1 VSYQYLGVCF
11 ASASAAVCCP
21 RSFFSHLLVVC
32 PSLVSFTV
40 VATEYA
46 TNLQM
51 LCRINEKARRYHF
64 LCRIRTSFVM
74 CEGKQASCLEI
85 LFYKNKGGIGVMEMV
100 LKTKTVSEELGV
112 NPTTV
117 QRWVRHF
124 NIQCDKNEHGHYLF
138 RNEDLEQLREIK
150 EQLDKGLLMSDIQ
163 IKSADN
169 NFTAIKNNNLED
181 KFVRLDRAIDAL
193 EKKIEE
199 KADAVVSYQ
208 MLQHASELEEL
219 IKKMEQ
225 MEARLQDIEVSLLKK
240 NYTEETIYVKEKAK
254 KNWFVSLFTL

>member
-1 VSYQYLGVCF
+1 
-11 ASASAAVCCP
+11 
-21 RSFFSHLLVVC
+21 
-32 PSLVSFTV
+32 
-40 VATEYA
+40 
-46 TNLQM
+46 
-51 LCRINEKARRYHF
+51 
-64 LCRIRTSFVM
+64 
-74 CEGKQASCLEI
+74 
-85 LFYKNKGGIGVMEMV
+85 MEMV

-138 RNEDLEQLREIK
+138 RQEDIEQLKEIK
-150 EQLDKGLLMSDIQ
+150 SQLDNGLLMSDIQ
-163 IKSADN
+163 IQSIQTTDKSLELPTQFEEKFSRLNA
-169 NFTAIKNNNLED
+169 AIE
-181 KFVRLDRAIDAL
+181 AL

-219 IKKMEQ
+219 IKKMEN
-225 MEARLQDIEVSLLKK
+225 MEARLQDLEVALLKN
-240 NYTEETIYVKEKAK
+240 NYPEERLYVKEKPK

>member
-1 VSYQYLGVCF
+1 
-11 ASASAAVCCP
+11 
-21 RSFFSHLLVVC
+21 
-32 PSLVSFTV
+32 
-40 VATEYA
+40 
-46 TNLQM
+46 
-51 LCRINEKARRYHF
+51 
-64 LCRIRTSFVM
+64 
-74 CEGKQASCLEI
+74 
-85 LFYKNKGGIGVMEMV
+85 MV

-138 RNEDLEQLREIK
+138 RQEDIEQLKEIK
-150 EQLDKGLLMSDIQ
+150 LQLDNGLLMSDIQ
-163 IKSADN
+163 IQSIQTTDKSLELPTQFEEKFSRLNA
-169 NFTAIKNNNLED
+169 AIE
-181 KFVRLDRAIDAL
+181 AL

-219 IKKMEQ
+219 IKKMEN
-225 MEARLQDIEVSLLKK
+225 MEARLQDLEVALLKN
-240 NYTEETIYVKEKAK
+240 NYPEERLYVKEKPK

>member
-1 VSYQYLGVCF
+1 
-11 ASASAAVCCP
+11 
-21 RSFFSHLLVVC
+21 
-32 PSLVSFTV
+32 
-40 VATEYA
+40 
-46 TNLQM
+46 
-51 LCRINEKARRYHF
+51 
-64 LCRIRTSFVM
+64 
-74 CEGKQASCLEI
+74 
-85 LFYKNKGGIGVMEMV
+85 MV

-138 RNEDLEQLREIK
+138 RQEDIEQLKEIK
-150 EQLDKGLLMSDIQ
+150 SQLDNGLLMSDIQ
-163 IKSADN
+163 IQSIQTTDKSLELPTQFEEKFSRLNA
-169 NFTAIKNNNLED
+169 AIES
-181 KFVRLDRAIDAL
+181 L

-219 IKKMEQ
+219 IKKMEN
-225 MEARLQDIEVSLLKK
+225 MEARLQDLEVALLKN
-240 NYTEETIYVKEKAK
+240 NYPEERLYVKEKPK

>member
-1 VSYQYLGVCF
+1 
-11 ASASAAVCCP
+11 
-21 RSFFSHLLVVC
+21 
-32 PSLVSFTV
+32 
-40 VATEYA
+40 
-46 TNLQM
+46 
-51 LCRINEKARRYHF
+51 
-64 LCRIRTSFVM
+64 
-74 CEGKQASCLEI
+74 
-85 LFYKNKGGIGVMEMV
+85 MEMV

-138 RNEDLEQLREIK
+138 RNEDIEQLKQIK
-150 EQLDKGLLMSDIQ
+150 NQLDNGLLMSDIQ
-163 IKSADN
+163 IEGSENDFKIRA
-169 NFTAIKNNNLED
+169 NNNLED

-199 KADAVVSYQ
+199 KADSVVSYQ

-219 IKKMEQ
+219 IKKMED
-225 MEARLQDIEVSLLKK
+225 MEVRLQDLEVSLLK
-240 NYTEETIYVKEKAK
+240 NAYPEETIYVKEKSK

>member
-1 VSYQYLGVCF
+1 
-11 ASASAAVCCP
+11 
-21 RSFFSHLLVVC
+21 
-32 PSLVSFTV
+32 
-40 VATEYA
+40 
-46 TNLQM
+46 
-51 LCRINEKARRYHF
+51 
-64 LCRIRTSFVM
+64 
-74 CEGKQASCLEI
+74 
-85 LFYKNKGGIGVMEMV
+85 MEMV

-138 RNEDLEQLREIK
+138 KQEDIEQLKEIK
-150 EQLDKGLLMSDIQ
+150 SQLDNGLLMSDIQ
-163 IKSADN
+163 IQSIQTTDKSLELPTQFEEKFSRLNA
-169 NFTAIKNNNLED
+169 AIE
-181 KFVRLDRAIDAL
+181 AL

-219 IKKMEQ
+219 IKKMEN
-225 MEARLQDIEVSLLKK
+225 MEARLQDLEVALLKNK
-240 NYTEETIYVKEKAK
+240 YPEERLYVKEKPK

>member
-1 VSYQYLGVCF
+1 
-11 ASASAAVCCP
+11 
-21 RSFFSHLLVVC
+21 
-32 PSLVSFTV
+32 
-40 VATEYA
+40 
-46 TNLQM
+46 
-51 LCRINEKARRYHF
+51 
-64 LCRIRTSFVM
+64 
-74 CEGKQASCLEI
+74 
-85 LFYKNKGGIGVMEMV
+85 MV

-138 RNEDLEQLREIK
+138 KQEDIEQLKEIK
-150 EQLDKGLLMSDIQ
+150 SQLDNGLLMSDIQ
-163 IKSADN
+163 IQSIQTTDKSLELPTQFEEKFSRLNA
-169 NFTAIKNNNLED
+169 AIE
-181 KFVRLDRAIDAL
+181 AL

-219 IKKMEQ
+219 IKKMEN
-225 MEARLQDIEVSLLKK
+225 MEARLQDLEVALLKNK
-240 NYTEETIYVKEKAK
+240 YPEERLYVKEKPK

>member
-1 VSYQYLGVCF
+1 
-11 ASASAAVCCP
+11 
-21 RSFFSHLLVVC
+21 
-32 PSLVSFTV
+32 
-40 VATEYA
+40 
-46 TNLQM
+46 
-51 LCRINEKARRYHF
+51 
-64 LCRIRTSFVM
+64 
-74 CEGKQASCLEI
+74 
-85 LFYKNKGGIGVMEMV
+85 MV

-138 RNEDLEQLREIK
+138 RQEDIEQLKEIK
-150 EQLDKGLLMSDIQ
+150 SQLDNGLLMSDIQ
-163 IKSADN
+163 IQSIQTTDKSLELPTQFEEKFSRLNA
-169 NFTAIKNNNLED
+169 AIE
-181 KFVRLDRAIDAL
+181 AL

-219 IKKMEQ
+219 IKKMEN
-225 MEARLQDIEVSLLKK
+225 MEARLQDLEVALLKN
-240 NYTEETIYVKEKAK
+240 NYPEERLYVKEKPK

>member
-1 VSYQYLGVCF
+1 
-11 ASASAAVCCP
+11 
-21 RSFFSHLLVVC
+21 
-32 PSLVSFTV
+32 
-40 VATEYA
+40 
-46 TNLQM
+46 
-51 LCRINEKARRYHF
+51 
-64 LCRIRTSFVM
+64 
-74 CEGKQASCLEI
+74 
-85 LFYKNKGGIGVMEMV
+85 MEMV

-138 RNEDLEQLREIK
+138 RQEDIEQLKEIK
-150 EQLDKGLLMSDIQ
+150 SQLDNGLLMSDIQ
-163 IKSADN
+163 IQSIQTTDKSLELPTQFEEKFSRLNA
-169 NFTAIKNNNLED
+169 AIES
-181 KFVRLDRAIDAL
+181 L

-219 IKKMEQ
+219 IKKMEN
-225 MEARLQDIEVSLLKK
+225 MEARLQDLEVALLKN
-240 NYTEETIYVKEKAK
+240 NYPEERLYVKEKPK

>member
-1 VSYQYLGVCF
+1 
-11 ASASAAVCCP
+11 
-21 RSFFSHLLVVC
+21 
-32 PSLVSFTV
+32 
-40 VATEYA
+40 
-46 TNLQM
+46 
-51 LCRINEKARRYHF
+51 
-64 LCRIRTSFVM
+64 
-74 CEGKQASCLEI
+74 
-85 LFYKNKGGIGVMEMV
+85 MEMV

-138 RNEDLEQLREIK
+138 RQEDIEQLKEIK
-150 EQLDKGLLMSDIQ
+150 LQLDNGLLMSDIQ
-163 IKSADN
+163 IQSIQTTDKSLELPTQFEEKFSRLNA
-169 NFTAIKNNNLED
+169 AIE
-181 KFVRLDRAIDAL
+181 AL

-219 IKKMEQ
+219 IKKMEN
-225 MEARLQDIEVSLLKK
+225 MEARLQDLEVALLKN
-240 NYTEETIYVKEKAK
+240 NYPEERLYVKEKPK